1 MVVDVSFSTEK
12 LSPLRIWW
20 LVHVVDIQLVRIL
33 VRIFRVVSR
42 SVIGLVLV
50 RSPFHW
56 SFFGIK
62 MMIASFQAC
71 GVSACLRHWFSR
83 FRRIWSRELGA
94 FFQTSFGILD
104 GPGLFLFGM
113 SLIVFS
119 SSSIVIG
126 SMSWS
131 K

>member
-1 MVVDVSFSTEK
+1 MVSN
-12 LSPLRIWW
+12 
-20 LVHVVDIQLVRIL
+20 
-33 VRIFRVVSR
+33 

-56 SFFGIK
+56 SFFGIR
-62 MMIASFQAC
+62 MTIASFQAC
-71 GVSACLRHWFSR
+71 GVSACLRHWFNK
-83 FRRIWSRELGA
+83 FKRIWSKEVGA

-119 SSSIVIG
+119 SSSIVMR

-131 K
+131 KWLW